1 MSSDLPW
8 YRNLRARFQT
18 KHLLSILLASAL
30 LTAFSFSNIAKDL
43 NDGLAALKMDV
54 LKRNPSGNLTIIAI
68 DTPSITSA
76 ETWPWPRERFAE
88 ALSNLNAA
96 GAGMIAFDVDF
107 SARSTPEGDAALK
120 AAIDENPGWII
131 LPTFIQR
138 DLTHKNSP
146 FGEIGENAVLGS
158 VNIELSKDGRAR
170 SYRRGF
176 FYHGQY
182 YASLGGLLSGVEP
195 GDTRSFQIDYGI
207 DIEKIDTISF
217 HDLLHNRFDT
227 ALVKDR
233 NILIGATAIELGD
246 MVTTPHQAAIPGVYI
261 HAAGYESL
269 LQNRA
274 ITSPSPL
281 VPVLAG
287 IFVLIAG
294 AWIALTQKLVCTSA
308 SQASV
313 ASAAIGVSFCLYA
326 VFAINLNV
334 APILFACLWNTGYA
348 IRQLYIRKER
358 ELVEQK
364 SAYLKYMARHDV
376 ETGLPN
382 REAFLEDVGLMVRR
396 DNPETL
402 YLVAIGIDRFREIR
416 GAFGYANANALV
428 KSLSSALKE
437 EGVRNT
443 FYRLDRSVVATW
455 VDAGSGM
462 LNQEALDR
470 FEKNSTYLM
479 SVAGQPLNV
488 TIRAGVS
495 VLSQGESGIEEALEN
510 AVLALDQA
518 RKHNRAVARWA
529 GSDKENPKLKLA
541 MLHDIRAGLE
551 KDEFHIV
558 YQPKYSVRES
568 RFTDLE
574 ALIRWSHNRFGEI
587 PPGDF
592 ITTAE
597 ETGAIDLLTLWIT
610 ERVIRDRQYMHARGV
625 NARIAI
631 NVSGRSLCDEAFCD
645 EMIELLQDSAADIT
659 IEITE
664 TAVIDRPDLAI
675 QGIAKFRRHGIRLSI
690 DDYGSGQ
697 SSLNYLKTL
706 DAQELKVDRSMILN
720 VANNQRDRLI
730 LKSTFDLAHALNME
744 VVCEGVE
751 DATTFAALAAL
762 GCDKI
767 QGFFLARPMPIEEA
781 VLVFREQDVQPQGS
795 KRLHTV

>member
-8 YRNLRARFQT
+8 HRKLRARFQT
-18 KHLLSILLASAL
+18 KHLLSILLASVL
-30 LTAFSFSNIAKDL
+30 LTAFSFSNIAKDI
-43 NDGLAALKMDV
+43 NDGLAAFKMEV
-54 LKRNPSGNLTIIAI
+54 FKRDPSGNVTVIAI
-68 DTPSITSA
+68 DTASINAA
-76 ETWPWPRERFAE
+76 EAWPWPRERFAQ

-120 AAIDENPGWII
+120 AAIDENPGWIV

-138 DLTHKNSP
+138 DVAHKNSP

-158 VNIELSKDGRAR
+158 VNIELSQDGRAR
-170 SYRRGF
+170 TYRRGF
-176 FYHGQY
+176 VHHGEY
-182 YASLGGLLSGVEP
+182 YPSLGGWLAGAEP

-207 DIEKIDTISF
+207 DIDKIDTISF
-217 HDLLHNRFDT
+217 DDVLNNRFDR
-227 ALVKDR
+227 ALVQDH

-246 MVTTPHQAAIPGVYI
+246 LVTTPHQAAIPGVYI

-287 IFVLIAG
+287 ILALLAG
-294 AWIALTQKLVCTSA
+294 TWIALTQKLLWTTA
-308 SQASV
+308 IQAFV
-313 ASAAIGVSFCLYA
+313 AAGAIAVSFCLYS
-326 VFAINLNV
+326 VFAVNLNI
-334 APILFACLWNTGYA
+334 AATLFASVWNTGYA

-364 SAYLKYMARHDV
+364 SAYLKYMARHDG

-382 REAFLEDVGLMVRR
+382 REAFLEDVGRMVRQE
-396 DNPETL
+396 NLENL

-428 KSLSSALKE
+428 RSLSNALKE
-437 EGVRNT
+437 QGVRNT
-443 FYRLDRSVVATW
+443 VYRLDRSVVATW
-455 VDAGSGM
+455 VDVASGTFDKA
-462 LNQEALDR
+462 ALKR

-479 SVAGQPLNV
+479 SVAGQPLNI

-495 VLSQGESGIEEALEN
+495 VLSEGESGIEVALEQ

-518 RKHNRAVARWA
+518 RKHKKAVARWF
-529 GSDKENPKLKLA
+529 GSDTENPTLKLA
-541 MLHDIRAGLE
+541 MLHDIRSGLE

-558 YQPKYSVRES
+558 YQPKYSVRDS
-568 RFTDLE
+568 KFTDLE
-574 ALIRWSHNRFGEI
+574 ALIRWNHNRFGAI
-587 PPGDF
+587 SPADF

-597 ETGAIDLLTLWIT
+597 ETGAIDMLTLWIAR
-610 ERVIRDRQYMHARGV
+610 RVLEDQAYMRACGV
-625 NARIAI
+625 NARVAI
-631 NVSGRSLCDEAFCD
+631 NVSGRSISDEAFCT
-645 EMIELLQDSAADIT
+645 EMIDLLQERAADIT
-659 IEITE
+659 VEITE

-675 QGIAKFRRHGIRLSI
+675 QGIAKLRNHGIRLSI

-706 DAQELKVDRSMILN
+706 DAQELKLDRSMILN
-720 VANNQRDRLI
+720 VAESQRDRLI

-767 QGFFLARPMPIEEA
+767 QGFFLARPMPIEDA
-781 VLVFREQDVQPQGS
+781 VDLFREQQAKQEKVRISG
-795 KRLHTV
+795 